1 MLTKEKSS
9 EKSQFLEDFNKL
21 LTVSKTNSFAKSVME
36 LILENYN
43 IDLTIGDS
51 EFVKG
56 IYWNRFSG
64 ELVLFKS
71 KEGNSKVRSL
81 STSTDGFD
89 FMSYFPIISYE
100 DRTLFESNRLMKLYE
115 IKESRPVTKKEVLA
129 EPEKFLK
136 FLKSV
141 ISKKLLKDYKEYF
154 EYVATSEGQY
164 ARLPQFFSKQ
174 WEDGFGYPIDLI
186 NEDTLFLVFWIG
198 LSPFNGS
205 DSSMFNLESSK
216 LVGNEIY
223 DNTSTCDNFLFD
235 TVTLKLKS
243 IHLPYKDFIFDK
255 LFDFF
260 NKIKIEERLIFLW
273 KHFHANFEILPEEIK
288 NKLEMK

>member
-1 MLTKEKSS
+1 MLTNEKSS

-115 IKESRPVTKKEVLA
+115 IKESRPVTKKEVVA

-141 ISKKLLKDYKEYF
+141 
-154 EYVATSEGQY
+154 
-164 ARLPQFFSKQ
+164 
-174 WEDGFGYPIDLI
+174 
-186 NEDTLFLVFWIG
+186 
-198 LSPFNGS
+198 
-205 DSSMFNLESSK
+205 M
-216 LVGNEIY
+216 
-223 DNTSTCDNFLFD
+223 
-235 TVTLKLKS
+235 
-243 IHLPYKDFIFDK
+243 
-255 LFDFF
+255 
-260 NKIKIEERLIFLW
+260 
-273 KHFHANFEILPEEIK
+273 
-288 NKLEMK
+288 

>member
-89 FMSYFPIISYE
+89 FMSSFPIISYE

-115 IKESRPVTKKEVLA
+115 IKEDRPVTKEEVKA
-129 EPEKFLK
+129 DPRKFLK

-154 EYVATSEGQY
+154 EYVTTSEGQST
-164 ARLPQFFSKQ
+164 RLPQFFSKQ
-174 WEDGFGYPIDLI
+174 WEKGFGYPIDLVDK
-186 NEDTLFLVFWIG
+186 DTMFLV
-198 LSPFNGS
+198 
-205 DSSMFNLESSK
+205 
-216 LVGNEIY
+216 
-223 DNTSTCDNFLFD
+223 
-235 TVTLKLKS
+235 
-243 IHLPYKDFIFDK
+243 
-255 LFDFF
+255 
-260 NKIKIEERLIFLW
+260 
-273 KHFHANFEILPEEIK
+273 
-288 NKLEMK
+288 